1 MEQILDIGEYGDKV
15 RLEGGRVAIHRTD
28 GTSSFVPLCDVA
40 VLMFSEPRISVSV
53 AVLSELAKNGGTAVA
68 CDGTHT
74 PVGIFQ
80 PMAAHSRSTAV
91 LLGQIAARPVL
102 RARLWQRI
110 VQAKIRAQAQTLSRY
125 GLRDDEMEKLARD
138 VRRGDEENVEGHAAL
153 RYWRRLGLFERRD
166 RTASD
171 ANRLLNY
178 GYAVLYGS
186 AVRALCC
193 AGLNTALGINHRG
206 PTNPHCLASDLM
218 ESFRP
223 TVDAA
228 VHDWF
233 VANSGA
239 SELSSGCKRHILK
252 ALLSS
257 RWQTS
262 QGVVP
267 FFVALSRAA
276 VSLRECLLNDSV
288 ELEMPLEV
296 HEENDNVD
304 ACAV

>member
-1 MEQILDIGEYGDKV
+1 MEQFIDIGGYGDKV
-15 RLEGGRVAIHRTD
+15 RLDGGRIVVRHTD
-28 GTSSFVPLCDVA
+28 GTSAAVPIGDVA
-40 VLMFSEPRISVSV
+40 VMMLSEPRMSVSV
-53 AVLSELAKNGGTAVA
+53 AVLAELAKNGSAAVA

-80 PMAAHSRSTAV
+80 PMAANSRSTAV

-110 VQAKIRAQAQTLSRY
+110 VQAKIRAQARMLERY
-125 GLRDDEMEKLARD
+125 GRRDAELEALARD
-138 VRRGDEENVEGHAAL
+138 VRRGDAGNTEGHAAF

-166 RTASD
+166 RFADD
-171 ANRLLNY
+171 ANRPLNY
-178 GYAVLYGS
+178 AYAVLYGS

-193 AGLNTALGINHRG
+193 AGLNTALGLNHRG

-218 ESFRP
+218 EPFRP
-223 TVDAA
+223 AADSA

-233 VANSGA
+233 TANPGA
-239 SELSSGCKRHILK
+239 CDLAPGCKRYILK
-252 ALLSS
+252 VLLSS

-267 FFVALSRAA
+267 FFAALSKAA

-288 ELEMPLEV
+288 ELELPVQV
-296 HEENDNVD
+296 HGEEENVD